1 MCDVNN
7 VKLGTFTRKTLKAAI
22 DSGQI
27 QGAIVPLGSLE
38 QHHDHLPLL
47 HDTLSITY
55 LAENVALKFYPA
67 LVVTPT
73 VWASDSEHHMNV
85 GGAVTIRRPILIEYL
100 YDIVHSLQRMGIRRV
115 MILNGHGGN
124 IKERLEE
131 FEPDAMKKLVEGLHV
146 KYITYWFTCPT
157 SFYEE
162 HLEVDRDAGHAGEF
176 ETSFAQIVF
185 PEHIIVHDITDDR
198 AKLAT
203 QEKGQAIIHAVI
215 EGVCKEVDN
224 WLKT

>member
-1 MCDVNN
+1 MSDLNKVR
-7 VKLGTFTRKTLKAAI
+7 LGTFTRKTLKKAI

-27 QGAIVPLGSLE
+27 RAAIVPLGSLE

-47 HDTLSITY
+47 HDTLSVTY
-55 LAENVALKFYPA
+55 IAEKVALKFYPS

-73 VWASDSEHHMNV
+73 VWASDSEHHINV
-85 GGAVTIRRPILIEYL
+85 GGAITIRRPILIEYL
-100 YDIVHSLQRMGIRRV
+100 YDIVLSLQRIGITQV

-124 IKERLEE
+124 IKERLEK
-131 FEPDAMKKLVEGLHV
+131 FEPDKMKKLLEGLSV
-146 KYITYWFTCPT
+146 KYVTYWFTCPK

-162 HLEVDRDAGHAGEF
+162 HLKVDRDAGHAGEF
-176 ETSFAQIVF
+176 ETSFARVVF
-185 PEHIIVHDITDDR
+185 PEYIIEQEINYDS

-203 QEKGQAIIHAVI
+203 KEKGQAIIHTII

-224 WLKT
+224 WLKR